1 MIYLAYFISV
11 ILFSQLTLSVCVWR
25 WSCDSLHESRCWYR
39 WCWGCPGD
47 GVRASF
53 GIRARV
59 FLTCTL
65 LCFYLWTPI
74 LETCNT
80 LLFML

>member
-1 MIYLAYFISV
+1 VFYIPV

-25 WSCDSLHESRCWYR
+25 WSCDSLHWSRCWHR

-53 GIRARV
+53 GIRARIYSHV
-59 FLTCTL
+59 F
-65 LCFYLWTPI
+65 LCFYFWTQ
-74 LETCNT
+74 T
-80 LLFML
+80 L